1 MPYMS
6 FAMKSEMESVTTD
19 GQFPLSPISSN
30 RQQGPEPQEVERP
43 VQRRHGEG
51 TQEDEQPVQ
60 LRHGQGPQEVEQPVQ
75 SRIGQ
80 GPQEVERPVQRRHG
94 QGPQEVEQPV
104 QSRRG
109 PPGKVFAISNGQ
121 MSHRTGIEMI
131 FIFIYLSQV
140 HQLGSDAGFT
150 LMYLPTWV

>member
-1 MPYMS
+1 
-6 FAMKSEMESVTTD
+6 
-19 GQFPLSPISSN
+19 
-30 RQQGPEPQEVERP
+30 
-43 VQRRHGEG
+43 
-51 TQEDEQPVQ
+51 VQ

-150 LMYLPTWV
+150 LTYLPGYKVLYRGKMFHTRVSNSIFIDQGGRPKYR